1 MPARLVLCSAL
12 LTIVACGAAAQD
24 DDPDYSRLIFE
35 VAEIPP
41 IVDIA
46 NAGNAAG
53 IGEQAATFDSE
64 TSAVQIGTASVANT
78 DAAETGLDDS
88 DAIEPDAT
96 ETGAETRA
104 RLAADITAYRARI
117 SDTLANSNPY
127 SLALREQYDSLGTL
141 LQQAGEHEDAIAA
154 FENAMHIDRVNG
166 GLYTLDQIPLVE
178 KMIASH
184 DALGNAE
191 DVNDLHSYL
200 FYIQQK
206 TYDDGDPRLL
216 AAMEDWADWNMTSYM
231 LEGPRYDSL
240 PTFNSAATLSTARMD
255 YVAVQNRDGSFS
267 YVPRSQMMGAISPL
281 RSSILDPSFIAAY
294 GVDAERVIDER
305 LRTARDYY
313 EQIVD
318 AQDAD
323 EDGGE
328 STPADTAVDD
338 GTNNDGAADLADE
351 IRVQHKLANVALAVK
366 RQIDGMDAVMS
377 EGSLYY
383 NRALQPRM
391 APQAVTRGYI
401 SNREAL
407 VALAEQLEQDPAATA
422 LDRAQAWISVGDW
435 HVGFDNASRGDD
447 AYRKAWEILNAD
459 GMSPEAIAEV
469 FQPEPLVVAPAF
481 AMQPYSR
488 EMYGIPEDA
497 ELAWKGYMDLTL
509 DVNRYGDVNG
519 AEIDAA
525 SADTP
530 QSLRSEL
537 LRYLRN
543 AKVRPAIADGEMV
556 KREEVKLRYYYTY

>member
-12 LTIVACGAAAQD
+12 LTIVAGSAAAQD

-41 IVDIA
+41 IVDRA
-46 NAGNAAG
+46 DAGNAAG
-53 IGEQAATFDSE
+53 SIGEQTATLDS
-64 TSAVQIGTASVANT
+64 
-78 DAAETGLDDS
+78 
-88 DAIEPDAT
+88 
-96 ETGAETRA
+96 ETGAEARA

-127 SLALREQYDSLGTL
+127 SPALREQYDSLGSL
-141 LQQAGEHEDAIAA
+141 LQQTGEHEDAIAA

-231 LEGPRYDSL
+231 LEGPSYDTL
-240 PTFNSAATLSTARMD
+240 PAFSSGATLSTARMD

-281 RSSILDPSFIAAY
+281 RTSILDPTFMAAY
-294 GVDAERVIDER
+294 GVDAERVIDDR

-318 AQDAD
+318 AQDTGEAAD
-323 EDGGE
+323 EEAGE
-328 STPADTAVDD
+328 RTADIARDD
-338 GTNNDGAADLADE
+338 GANNNGTADLADE
-351 IRVQHKLANVALAVK
+351 VRVQHKLANVALAVK

-422 LDRAQAWISVGDW
+422 LEKAQAWISVGDW

-469 FQPEPLVVAPAF
+469 FQPEPLVAAPAF
-481 AMQPYSR
+481 AMHPYSR

-525 SADTP
+525 SAETP

-543 AKVRPAIADGEMV
+543 AKARPAIVDGEMV
-556 KREEVKLRYYYTY
+556 KREDVKLRYYYTY